1 MIAAQGVAQD
11 APVTSTDPLAQP
23 SGAAELTSTTRGDQ
37 DESAPVITTEEQ
49 EAMTTLN
56 ADEDRAGVDL
66 DTTEGQAQ
74 AMPVGGEAAVYEPGG
89 DEDDDLIEGGE
100 EYEEGDYD
108 DELEGEGAEE
118 GGAEDGGEA
127 GFDAEGA
134 ESAEGETGFDNS
146 AAAEA
151 GAAGGE
157 AGAKGIEGED
167 VYDEDADEGQEG
179 DDQDPYGVDG
189 YVEGIIGGN
198 EEYDPEAE
206 AGAEGMS
213 CLNRWGEG

>member
-1 MIAAQGVAQD
+1 
-11 APVTSTDPLAQP
+11 
-23 SGAAELTSTTRGDQ
+23 
-37 DESAPVITTEEQ
+37 
-49 EAMTTLN
+49 MTILN

-118 GGAEDGGEA
+118 GGGES

-134 ESAEGETGFDNS
+134 EGAEGETGFHNS

-157 AGAKGIEGED
+157 AGAVGIEGED

-189 YVEGIIGGN
+189 YVEGVIGGN

-206 AGAEGMS
+206 AEAEGMS
-213 CLNRWGEG
+213 YLDQ

>member
-1 MIAAQGVAQD
+1 
-11 APVTSTDPLAQP
+11 
-23 SGAAELTSTTRGDQ
+23 
-37 DESAPVITTEEQ
+37 
-49 EAMTTLN
+49 MTTLN

-100 EYEEGDYD
+100 EYEKGDYD

-118 GGAEDGGEA
+118 GGGEA

-134 ESAEGETGFDNS
+134 EGAEGETGFDS
-146 AAAEA
+146 AAAAEV

-157 AGAKGIEGED
+157 VGAEGIEGED
-167 VYDEDADEGQEG
+167 VYDEHEEGGQEG

-189 YVEGIIGGN
+189 YVEGVIGGN

-206 AGAEGMS
+206 AEAEGMS
-213 CLNRWGEG
+213 CLNQWGEG